1 MKQFFKFMFASML
14 GFFLTFL
21 IIFFIFIGI
30 FASILSFAE
39 KDLIKVHENTVLHIK
54 LNNPIPERTSKNPFE
69 NINFLTLK
77 LHDVPGLNDILK
89 NLKKAE
95 IDKNIKG
102 IYLDLSNVPSGI
114 ATIEEVR
121 NALLE
126 FKKTGKFII
135 CYGEF
140 YSQSAYYLATA
151 ADKIYLNPEGMLLF
165 KGLNAQLMFLKGTLD
180 KLDIEAQIIRHGKY
194 KSAAEPFMF
203 DKMSKANKEQMQEF
217 VNSIW
222 NNIITAISESRNIDL
237 YNLNLIADNLDLQNA
252 YDALKYNFVDKLM
265 YKDELLAELRTK
277 LGIGENDK
285 ISSMT
290 LLKYTHAQGKA
301 VKKKRSKNKI
311 AIVYANGEIVMGK
324 GDEHTIGSECI
335 SKAIRKAR
343 LDNNVKAIVFR
354 VNSPGGDALASDI
367 IWREV
372 VLAKKEKPV
381 IVSMG
386 NVAASGGYWISCA
399 ADKIIADPTTITGSI
414 GVFGI
419 IPNFKNFFKDKLG
432 ITFDNVKTN
441 KNADF
446 IPVVRPLTSYQKSVI
461 QNEVERIYQTFLE
474 HVSKGRNL
482 TIAQVDSIGQG
493 RIWSGVDAKRI
504 GLIDDLGGLEK
515 AVDLAAEMAEL
526 TEYRTIEL
534 PIIKDLFQQLFED
547 LISGAKISY
556 IKKELGENY
565 TYYKY
570 LKSISEMDG
579 VQARLP
585 FEIIIE

>member
-39 KDLIKVHENTVLHIK
+39 QDIIKVHENTVLLIK

-77 LHDVPGLNDILK
+77 SHDAPGLNDILK

-95 IDKNIKG
+95 THKNIKG
-102 IYLDLSNVPSGI
+102 IYLDLSDVPSGI

-135 CYGEF
+135 CYGGF

-194 KSAAEPFMF
+194 KSAVEPFMF
-203 DKMSKANKEQMQEF
+203 DKMSKDNKEQMQGF

-237 YNLNLIADNLDLQNA
+237 YNLNLIADNLDVQNA

-277 LGIGENDK
+277 LGIGENDN
-285 ISSMT
+285 INSIT
-290 LLKYTHAQGKA
+290 LLKYTHTQGKA
-301 VKKKRSKNKI
+301 LKKKRSRNKI
-311 AIVYANGEIVMGK
+311 AIVYANGDIQMGE

-343 LDNNVKAIVFR
+343 LDKKVKAIVLR
-354 VNSPGGDALASDI
+354 VNSPGGDALASEI

-372 VLAKKEKPV
+372 VLAKKVKPV
-381 IVSMG
+381 IASMG

-399 ADKIIADPTTITGSI
+399 ADKILADPTTITGSI

-441 KNADF
+441 ENADF

-461 QNEVERIYQTFLE
+461 QNEVERVYQTFLE
-474 HVSKGRNL
+474 HISKGRDL

-504 GLIDDLGGLEK
+504 GLIDDLGGLKK
-515 AVDLAAEMAEL
+515 AIDLAAEMAEL
-526 TEYRTIEL
+526 TDYRTIDL
-534 PIIKDLFQQLFED
+534 PIIKDPFQQLFED
-547 LISGAKISY
+547 LISGSKISY
-556 IKKELGENY
+556 IKKELGDNY

>member
-1 MKQFFKFMFASML
+1 
-14 GFFLTFL
+14 
-21 IIFFIFIGI
+21 
-30 FASILSFAE
+30 
-39 KDLIKVHENTVLHIK
+39 
-54 LNNPIPERTSKNPFE
+54 
-69 NINFLTLK
+69 
-77 LHDVPGLNDILK
+77 
-89 NLKKAE
+89 
-95 IDKNIKG
+95 
-102 IYLDLSNVPSGI
+102 
-114 ATIEEVR
+114 
-121 NALLE
+121 
-126 FKKTGKFII
+126 
-135 CYGEF
+135 
-140 YSQSAYYLATA
+140 
-151 ADKIYLNPEGMLLF
+151 
-165 KGLNAQLMFLKGTLD
+165 
-180 KLDIEAQIIRHGKY
+180 
-194 KSAAEPFMF
+194 
-203 DKMSKANKEQMQEF
+203 
-217 VNSIW
+217 
-222 NNIITAISESRNIDL
+222 
-237 YNLNLIADNLDLQNA
+237 
-252 YDALKYNFVDKLM
+252 
-265 YKDELLAELRTK
+265 
-277 LGIGENDK
+277 
-285 ISSMT
+285 
-290 LLKYTHAQGKA
+290 
-301 VKKKRSKNKI
+301 
-311 AIVYANGEIVMGK
+311 
-324 GDEHTIGSECI
+324 
-335 SKAIRKAR
+335 
-343 LDNNVKAIVFR
+343 VKAIVFR

-441 KNADF
+441 ENADF

-461 QNEVERIYQTFLE
+461 QNEVERIYKTFLE

-534 PIIKDLFQQLFED
+534 PIIKDPFQKLFEE
-547 LISGAKISY
+547 LVSGAKTSY
-556 IKKELGENY
+556 IKKELGKNY

>member
-1 MKQFFKFMFASML
+1 ML

-30 FASILSFAE
+30 FASIISFAE
-39 KDLIKVHENTVLHIK
+39 KDLIKVPENTVLHIK

-69 NINFLTLK
+69 NINFQTLK
-77 LHDVPGLNDILK
+77 FHDAPGLNDILK

-95 IDKNIKG
+95 TDKNIKG
-102 IYLDLSNVPSGI
+102 IYLDLSYIPSGI

-135 CYGEF
+135 CYGEYF
-140 YSQSAYYLATA
+140 SQSAYYLATV
-151 ADKIYLNPEGMLLF
+151 ADEIYLNPEGMLIF

-194 KSAAEPFMF
+194 KSAVEPFMY
-203 DKMSKANKEQMQEF
+203 DKMSEDNKEQIQGF

-222 NNIITAISESRNIDL
+222 NNIISAISESRNIDL
-237 YNLNLIADNLDLQNA
+237 YNLNLIADNLDVQNA

-265 YKDELLAELRTK
+265 YKDEFLAELRIK
-277 LGIGENDK
+277 LGIGENDN
-285 ISSMT
+285 INSMT
-290 LLKYTHAQGKA
+290 LLKYTNSKGKTL
-301 VKKKRSKNKI
+301 KKKRSRNKI
-311 AIVYANGEIVMGK
+311 AIVYANGEIQMGE

-335 SKAIRKAR
+335 SRAIREAR
-343 LDNNVKAIVFR
+343 LDKKIKAIVLR

-381 IVSMG
+381 IASFG

-399 ADKIIADPTTITGSI
+399 ADKIIADQTTITGSI

-419 IPNFKNFFKDKLG
+419 IPNFKSFFKNKLG

-441 KNADF
+441 ENADF

-461 QNEVERIYQTFLE
+461 QNEVERVYQTFLE
-474 HVSKGRNL
+474 HVSKERNL

-515 AVDLAAEMAEL
+515 AVDLAAEIAGL
-526 TEYRTIEL
+526 TEYRIIDL
-534 PIIKDLFQQLFED
+534 PIIKDPFQQLFED

-570 LKSISEMDG
+570 LRSISEMDG